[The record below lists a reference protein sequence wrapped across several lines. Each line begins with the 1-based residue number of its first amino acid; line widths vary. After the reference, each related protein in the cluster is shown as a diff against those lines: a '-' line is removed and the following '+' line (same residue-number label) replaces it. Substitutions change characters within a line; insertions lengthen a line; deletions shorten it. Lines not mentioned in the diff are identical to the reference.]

1 MNENTAYIEQLQ
13 VDTSNK
19 KVYYSQKILD
29 EYKKIDSMLAARNK
43 SKIKLSFMGYE
54 LGKSYSNAK
63 GERKKLLEKNITR
76 LEISHYDDTIYQIR
90 AKIEDY
96 KNGLY
101 KFDKDVINLYRT
113 KYGRES
119 KSDKGIYSEF
129 MEWSYSNGKIGIKL
143 EKREFDHRGFI
154 ISKNAVK
161 PTTYIPSKK
170 TVEIVITYLDYGADS
185 IATQKKRR
193 DILLQEELEKKKKQE
208 HYQESFENI

>member
-1 MNENTAYIEQLQ
+1 MRNILFIIVCLFIICVSCKKSNVGENMNENTAYIEQLQ

-29 EYKKIDSMLAARNK
+29 EYKKIDSMLAARSK

-96 KNGLY
+96 KNENNNNYDDFIRG
-101 KFDKDVINLYRT
+101 
-113 KYGRES
+113 
-119 KSDKGIYSEF
+119 GIIY
-129 MEWSYSNGKIGIKL
+129 
-143 EKREFDHRGFI
+143 
-154 ISKNAVK
+154 
-161 PTTYIPSKK
+161 
-170 TVEIVITYLDYGADS
+170 
-185 IATQKKRR
+185 
-193 DILLQEELEKKKKQE
+193 
-208 HYQESFENI
+208 NIRFR